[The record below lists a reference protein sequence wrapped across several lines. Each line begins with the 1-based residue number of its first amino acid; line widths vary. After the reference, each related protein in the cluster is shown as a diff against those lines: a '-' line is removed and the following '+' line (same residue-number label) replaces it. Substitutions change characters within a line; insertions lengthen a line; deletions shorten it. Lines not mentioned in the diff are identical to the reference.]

1 MKIRETKNYFLR
13 IYQAYFLL
21 ISLVFFA
28 CNSGSENRGKTLV
41 KRPSFFINDSI
52 DICASALKIE
62 QPYDVSYLDSLFL
75 SYDLVD
81 AHSLDT
87 TIKVDLKYA
96 DTSNFLKLN
105 IYKGLQ
111 KAYFPCEVA
120 VRVCNAQFYLKQLN
134 PYYSLIIFDASRPMH
149 IQQMMWDSLDMP
161 PDIKYAYLSP
171 PYAISLHNYG
181 CALDVSII
189 DTKTNQLLDMGSNF
203 DHFGKLSQPVYECHF
218 LKSGELSQDAFE
230 NRKLLRNVMQK
241 AKFYPITSEWWHF
254 NFCNKEFAAAKYKLI
269 K

>member
-1 MKIRETKNYFLR
+1 MKI
-13 IYQAYFLL
+13 YQPYLL
-21 ISLVFFA
+21 FVYLFFFA
-28 CNSGSENRGKTLV
+28 CDIGAERQGKKIEKQL
-41 KRPSFFINDSI
+41 SFFIQDTVS
-52 DICASALKIE
+52 ICASAIKIK
-62 QPYDVSYLDSLFL
+62 QPTDDFYLDSVFK
-75 SYDLVD
+75 SYDLID
-81 AHSLDT
+81 LQSLDSS
-87 TIKVDLKYA
+87 IKVDLKYA
-96 DTSNFLKLN
+96 DTANFLKLN
-105 IYKGLQ
+105 LYNGLQ
-111 KAYFPCEVA
+111 KAYFPCDVA
-120 VRVCNAQFYLKQLN
+120 LRVCNAQFYLKQMHPN
-134 PYYSLIIFDASRPMH
+134 FSLIIFDATRPLH

-189 DTKTNQLLDMGSNF
+189 DTKTNKLLDMGSNF
-203 DHFGKLSQPVYECHF
+203 DHFGKLSQPVYEWHF
-218 LKSGELSQDAFE
+218 LKSGELSQEAYE

>member
-1 MKIRETKNYFLR
+1 MLLVCLLFFGCNTEPENKGKKIEK
-13 IYQAYFLL
+13 QHLL
-21 ISLVFFA
+21 FM
-28 CNSGSENRGKTLV
+28 
-41 KRPSFFINDSI
+41 NDTAV
-52 DICASALKIE
+52 ICASALKIE
-62 QPYDVSYLDSLFL
+62 QPFDASYLDSLFL

-81 AHSLDT
+81 VQSLDS

-105 IYKGLQ
+105 IYEGLQ

-134 PYYSLIIFDASRPMH
+134 PDYSLIIFDASRPMH

-203 DHFGKLSQPVYECHF
+203 DHFGKLSQPVYEWHF